1 MKTGNQKLLRSIS
14 PMEVLKISQ
23 GHFAVCTWLV
33 GKCMPDLTCSQSQ
46 SMAHGLEATILSWGV
61 VDLEGARTELRKALK
76 L

>member
-1 MKTGNQKLLRSIS
+1 MKTGKQKLLKNIS

-33 GKCMPDLTCSQSQ
+33 DKCLPDLTCSQSQ
-46 SMAHGLEATILSWGV
+46 SMAHGLEDAILSWGV
-61 VDLEGARTELRKALK
+61 VDLETARTNLRKALK

>member
-1 MKTGNQKLLRSIS
+1 MKTGNQKLLKNIS

-33 GKCMPDLTCSQSQ
+33 GKCLPDLTCSQSQ
-46 SMAHGLEATILSWGV
+46 SMAHGLEDTVLSWNV
-61 VDLEGARTELRKALK
+61 VDLETARNNLRKALK

>member
-46 SMAHGLEATILSWGV
+46 SMAHGLENVILSWGV
-61 VDLEGARTELRKALK
+61 VDLEGARTELRKALG

>member
-1 MKTGNQKLLRSIS
+1 MKTLLKNIS

-33 GKCMPDLTCSQSQ
+33 GKFLSDLTCSQSQ
-46 SMAHGLEATILSWGV
+46 SMAHNLEDTVLSWNV
-61 VDLEGARTELRKALK
+61 VDLEGARTELGKALN

>member
-1 MKTGNQKLLRSIS
+1 MKTGNQKLLKNIS

-33 GKCMPDLTCSQSQ
+33 GKCMPDLTCSQCHSV
-46 SMAHGLEATILSWGV
+46 AHGLEDTVLSWGV
-61 VDLEGARTELRKALK
+61 VDLEGARTELRKALR